1 MSEPHTTSAAIEFRG
16 VSKRYDGSVE
26 AAVEGLD
33 LAIPRGGV
41 VALIGPSGCGK
52 TTTLRMIN
60 RLIEPTAGSILIEG
74 RDSRLVDPIAL
85 RLGIGYVIQAVGLF
99 PHRRIAD
106 NIAVVPKALGWE
118 RPRIRARVHELA
130 ELVGL
135 EPDQLDRY
143 PDELS
148 GGQQQRVGVARAL
161 AADPPILLMDE
172 PFGAVDP
179 VVRARL
185 QEELLQ
191 LQARLHKT
199 IVLVTHDL
207 DEAVALADRI
217 ALFDRGGRLAQYAS
231 PDELLRSPAEPF
243 VEEFLGEE
251 RSLRRLA
258 LRTVGSL
265 VLDDGPIVEL
275 SSGISGARALADA
288 SGCEWIGVVD
298 ADRFVG
304 WVPRSSLVGE
314 GSLERRMLEPPAASV
329 SPGASLRTAMDRI
342 MTASTAVAV
351 VEEAG
356 RYVGIVTL
364 DAVRAGL
371 ARSDG

>member
-1 MSEPHTTSAAIEFRG
+1 VTASRSTASAIELLA
-16 VSKRYDGSVE
+16 VSKRYPGSAE
-26 AAVEGLD
+26 AAVERLD
-33 LAIPRGGV
+33 LDIPRGGV

-60 RLIEPTAGSILIEG
+60 RLIEPTEGRILIGG
-74 RDSRLVDPIAL
+74 RDSRTVDPITL

-106 NIAVVPKALGWE
+106 NIAVVPKALGWD
-118 RPRIRARVHELA
+118 RARIRDRVSELA
-130 ELVGL
+130 DLVGL
-135 EPDQLDRY
+135 EPEQLDRY

-185 QEELLQ
+185 QGELLE

-207 DEAVALADRI
+207 DEAVVLADRI

-231 PDELLRSPAEPF
+231 PDELLRAPAEPF

-265 VLDDGPIVEL
+265 TLDDGPVVEL
-275 SSGISGARALADA
+275 ASSRAHARSVADA
-288 SGCEWIGVVD
+288 SRSAWVGVVD
-298 ADRFVG
+298 GSRFVG
-304 WVPRSSLVGE
+304 WIARDAIVGE
-314 GSLERRMLEPPAASV
+314 GGLDAGQLEPPAASV
-329 SPGASLRTAMDRI
+329 TPDSSLRAAMDRI
-342 MTASTAVAV
+342 MTARTAVAV
-351 VEEAG
+351 VEHAG
-356 RYVGIVTL
+356 RFLGIVTL
-364 DAVRAGL
+364 DSVRDGL
-371 ARSDG
+371 AGPDA

>member
-1 MSEPHTTSAAIEFRG
+1 MSPSVGPAIQLDD
-16 VSKRYDGSVE
+16 VTKRFPGSSEVAVERLDLDITRGSV
-26 AAVEGLD
+26 
-33 LAIPRGGV
+33 V
-41 VALIGPSGCGK
+41 VMIGPSGCGK

-60 RLIEPTAGSILIEG
+60 RLIEPTSGRILIEG
-74 RDSRLVDPIAL
+74 RDNRDVDPVRL

-99 PHRRIAD
+99 PHRCIAD
-106 NIAVVPKALGWE
+106 NIAVVPKALGWD
-118 RPRIRARVHELA
+118 RRRIRARVSELA

-179 VVRARL
+179 VVRQRL

-199 IVLVTHDL
+199 IVIVTHDL
-207 DEAVALADRI
+207 DEAVAVADRI
-217 ALFDRGGRLAQYAS
+217 ALFDRGGRLAQYAT
-231 PDELLRSPAEPF
+231 PDELLHAPAEAF
-243 VEEFLGEE
+243 VAEFLGSE

-265 VLDDGPIVEL
+265 TLEDFPVVAPGDRLE
-275 SSGISGARALADA
+275 AARRALDRT
-288 SGCEWIGVVD
+288 GGDWVGVVD
-298 ADRFVG
+298 AGRFLG
-304 WVPRSSLVGE
+304 WLSREATTGE
-314 GSLERRMLEPPAASV
+314 GGVEVAGLEPPAASV
-329 SPGASLRTAMDRI
+329 SPGSSLRAAMDRI
-342 MTASTAVAV
+342 MTARTAVAV
-351 VEEAG
+351 LEEEG
-356 RYVGIVTL
+356 RFLGIVTL
-364 DAVRAGL
+364 DSVRVAL
-371 ARSDG
+371 ADTDG

>member
-1 MSEPHTTSAAIEFRG
+1 MSAPHTTSTAIEFRG
-16 VSKRYDGSVE
+16 VSKRYGGSDE
-26 AAVEGLD
+26 PAVVRLD
-33 LAIPRGGV
+33 LAIPRSGLI
-41 VALIGPSGCGK
+41 ALIGPSGCGK

-60 RLIEPTAGSILIEG
+60 RLIEPTEGSILIDG

-106 NIAVVPKALGWE
+106 NIAVVPKALGWD
-118 RPRIRARVHELA
+118 RSRIRARVRELA
-130 ELVGL
+130 DLVGL

-207 DEAVALADRI
+207 DEAVMLADRI
-217 ALFDRGGRLAQYAS
+217 ALFDRGGRLAQYAT

-258 LRTVGSL
+258 LLTVGSL
-265 VLDDGPIVEL
+265 ALDDGPIVEL
-275 SSGISGARALADA
+275 SSGVSGARALADA
-288 SGCEWIGVVD
+288 SRSEWIGVVD

-304 WVPRSSLVGE
+304 WVRRGALVGE
-314 GSLERRMLEPPAASV
+314 GPLDRGMLEPPAASV
-329 SPGASLRTAMDRI
+329 SPDASLRAAMDRI
-342 MTASTAVAV
+342 MTARSAVAV
-351 VEEAG
+351 VEDAG
-356 RYVGIVTL
+356 RFVGIVTL
-364 DAVRAGL
+364 DSVRAGL
-371 ARSDG
+371 ARSSG